1 MKYYKYFY
9 WAYLILGALFA
20 YDGYQKL
27 IVEKDVNGYIS
38 FALAALAVFM
48 FFFRRRFVQK
58 MEDKMSK

>member
-20 YDGYQKL
+20 YDGY
-27 IVEKDVNGYIS
+27 EKIMEHKEGNGYIS

-58 MEDKMSK
+58 MEGRMNK